1 MFLKLIDYFSKYQN
15 TYVKHNDNV
24 SENEVEII
32 IEMASAFMKFL
43 VRINHNK

>member
-24 SENEVEII
+24 NDNEVEIM
-32 IEMASAFMKFL
+32 IEMASSFMKFI
-43 VRINHNK
+43 VRIK